1 MGLFATHNTHLP
13 FNNTYLSSESEVQ
26 QRDHFGQLLFS
37 LALWTIIKEIETK
50 LLNLV
55 QHYWYLD
62 GGILAG
68 THQKLFTALNFFTN
82 LGEGCNL
89 ELRIKKFELWSNR

>member
-13 FNNTYLSSESEVQ
+13 FNNTYFCSESGVQ

-37 LALWTIIKEIETK
+37 LALWTIIKEIEAK
-50 LLNLV
+50 LLILV
-55 QHYWYLD
+55 QHFWYLD
-62 GGILAG
+62 GGIPAG
-68 THQKLFTALNFFTN
+68 THQQLFTALNFTN

-89 ELRIKKFELWSNR
+89 ELRIVKYELWSYR